1 MVLNE
6 CVEGYRILSSA
17 FNKKL
22 KNDEIEKFHQYF
34 FINRDSKQFISACK
48 VLSEKGEKFPNVS
61 EILREME
68 DVTIEYKVEER
79 DWNTV
84 TGMPP
89 ELRALLNKMK
99 DDKDIDRIIDD
110 NERKSD
116 DDRDLPF

>member
-89 ELRALLNKMK
+89 KLRALLDKMK
-99 DDKDIDRIIDD
+99 DDKDIDRIMDEANGIDGD
-110 NERKSD
+110 
-116 DDRDLPF
+116 DLPF